1 VPFSRISRPPSQRS
15 GDLSRCYDSGNFVPV
30 RYGRRHENRHHQTA
44 VRLGRTRRFP
54 VLQSLRLLLEAIPDH
69 ALLESL
75 RTARGKGRDD
85 YPVEVLW
92 GTLVLAIALRHVSTD
107 ACLEDLKRN
116 PALRL
121 LIGVE
126 SEAAVPDADNLSRFL
141 ARLGAEPHRT
151 HLRAVFDAMARRL
164 GLVVGDLGK
173 DTAGDSTGLAGRAA
187 RSAGLKAAEIEQG
200 LPQPSGGRQEYKD
213 DDGQVTKVVEWFG
226 YELHLLVDV
235 KHEVALAYHVTDTK
249 AGDNE
254 RSPQLVEQA
263 RGNLPAGRLKTR
275 ADDQADDDGAVHEF
289 LHGAGIKPVI
299 HNRNFKLEGPE
310 KVLGGRTPLNVVY
323 DQAGTLFCYDTVS
336 EPPVRQAMAYIGH
349 EAERGTLKYRCP
361 ARHHGLACPSAAAC
375 NAGRDYGLTVRVQQ
389 EIDLR
394 RFPSIPRATKQ
405 FERLYDGRTAVE
417 RVNGRLKTFW
427 GIDDGQVYG
436 ARRFHAQVGA
446 VLVVHLAFA
455 TLLAQT
461 DRREGTYGTMKLA
474 PIAKALRE
482 LIQAPAAPAAET
494 ARA

>member
-1 VPFSRISRPPSQRS
+1 MKIAIAKPLFAW
-15 GDLSRCYDSGNFVPV
+15 DALEDSP
-30 RYGRRHENRHHQTA
+30 
-44 VRLGRTRRFP
+44 
-54 VLQSLRLLLEAIPDH
+54 SLRSLRVLLEAIPDQ
-69 ALLESL
+69 ALLAAL
-75 RTARGKGRDD
+75 RAARGKGRDD

-92 GTLVLAIALRHVSTD
+92 GTLVLAIALRHISTD

-121 LIGVE
+121 LIGI
-126 SEAAVPDADNLSRFL
+126 EAEDRVPDADNMSRFL
-141 ARLGAEPHRT
+141 ARLGDEPHLT
-151 HLRAVFDAMARRL
+151 HLRAVFDVMVKRL

-187 RSAGLKAAEIEQG
+187 LSKKLQNAEFEQG
-200 LPQPSGGRQEYKD
+200 LPQPSGGRKEYQD
-213 DDGQVTKVVEWFG
+213 DDGKVTRVVEWFG
-226 YELHLLVDV
+226 YKLHLLVDV

-254 RSPQLVEQA
+254 RIAELVEQA
-263 RGNLPAGRLKTR
+263 KKNLPAKRLKTL
-275 ADDQADDDGAVHEF
+275 AYDKAADDGAVHEL
-289 LHGAGIKPVI
+289 LHDEAIKALI
-299 HNRNFKLEGPE
+299 QNRNFKLEEPE
-310 KVLGGRTPLNVVY
+310 KVLGGRTPLNIVY
-323 DQAGTLFCYDTVS
+323 DQAGTVFCYDRVS
-336 EPPVRQAMAYIGH
+336 ATPARHAMAYIGH

-361 ARHHGLACPSAAAC
+361 ARHQGWDCPSDAAC
-375 NAGRDYGLTVRVQQ
+375 NAEREYGLTVRVKQ

-417 RVNGRLKTFW
+417 RVNGRLKIFW

-436 ARRFHAQVGA
+436 ARRFHAHVGA

-461 DRREGTYGTMKLA
+461 ERREGTYGKMKLS

-482 LIQAPAAPAAET
+482 LIQAPAAPEEQPAT
-494 ARA
+494 V